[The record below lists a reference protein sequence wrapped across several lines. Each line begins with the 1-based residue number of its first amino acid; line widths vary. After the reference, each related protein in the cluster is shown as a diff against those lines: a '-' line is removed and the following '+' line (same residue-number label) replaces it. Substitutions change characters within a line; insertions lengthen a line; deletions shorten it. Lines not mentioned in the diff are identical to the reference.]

1 MDGEASSISGD
12 GGTATKY
19 RGTALDTRLAL
30 PRGARD
36 ILPTEARELH
46 AVRQILLEAF
56 GSYGYVPLEPPTLE
70 VARGDGSVDERR
82 VLRFLD
88 RDGSLLA
95 LRPDLTTAVARV
107 VAQRYRDA
115 HEALRLSYIATVFRQ
130 EHSMR
135 GSEREYD
142 QAGVELIGPA
152 RDGFSQTLPDA
163 EIVALLSDSLWRC
176 GLLSGQIDI
185 GHAGFLEG
193 FLDEIGGEGRDE
205 ALGRARAGDLVGVI
219 DAART
224 GGIGARRLDQ
234 LREGL
239 RYRGPIEASS
249 SHQSSVAFAGL
260 ALDALPDRSARA
272 LEELAALTRLLGHAE
287 LALPVRYDLGL
298 VAPFGYYTG
307 AIVQAT
313 ARGLGFPIASGGR
326 YDGLLARFGAD
337 RPATGFAITVPLL
350 HQAIVAEGWRID
362 DRSPLFTLEGGSPEE
377 VLRVSSSLRRAGLDV
392 AIGAVADSAGRQ
404 VAPLR
409 VVDGERVE
417 REGRV
422 LLLAEVAA
430 GSPGG
435 SRS

>member
-1 MDGEASSISGD
+1 M
-12 GGTATKY
+12 
-19 RGTALDTRLAL
+19 RLAL
-30 PRGARD
+30 PQGARD
-36 ILPTEARELH
+36 ILPTEARELQ
-46 AVRQILLEAF
+46 AIRRILLEAF

-115 HEALRLSYIATVFRQ
+115 AEAVRLSYIATVFRQ

-152 RDGFSQTLPDA
+152 ANPASQTLADA
-163 EIVALLSDSLWRC
+163 EVVALLSDALWRC
-176 GLLSGQIDI
+176 GLSSGQIDI

-193 FLDEIGGEGRDE
+193 FLDETDAEARSE
-205 ALGRARAGDLVGVI
+205 ALARARAGDLVGLI
-219 DAART
+219 DVARV
-224 GGIGARRLDQ
+224 GGVGARRLDQ
-234 LREGL
+234 LREAL
-239 RYRGPIEASS
+239 LYRGPIEDSAN
-249 SHQSSVAFAGL
+249 GL
-260 ALDALPDRSARA
+260 LTGSTDLRLDTLPERSARA
-272 LEELAALTRLLGHAE
+272 LKELAALSRLLGHAA
-287 LALPVRYDLGL
+287 LALPVWYDLGL
-298 VAPFGYYTG
+298 IAPFGYYTG

-313 ARGLGFPIASGGR
+313 ARGLGVPIASGGR
-326 YDGLLARFGAD
+326 YDRLLARFGTD

-362 DRSPLFTLEGGSPEE
+362 DRSPLVTLQGGSPED
-377 VLRVSSSLRRAGLDV
+377 VLRASSALRRAGLDV
-392 AIGAVADSAGRQ
+392 AVGPVADSAGRPTL
-404 VAPLR
+404 ALR

-417 REGRV
+417 RDGRV
-422 LLLAEVAA
+422 LPFAEAAA
-430 GSPGG
+430 GLS
-435 SRS
+435 ST

>member
-1 MDGEASSISGD
+1 M
-12 GGTATKY
+12 ATND
-19 RGTALDTRLAL
+19 RGTAFDTRLAL
-30 PRGARD
+30 PQGARD

-46 AVRQILLEAF
+46 AIRRILLEAF

-115 HEALRLSYIATVFRQ
+115 DEALRLSYIATVFRQ

-152 RDGFSQTLPDA
+152 RDGVSQTLADA
-163 EIVALLSDSLWRC
+163 EIVALLSDALFHC
-176 GLLSGQIDI
+176 GLSSGQIDI

-193 FLDEIGGEGRDE
+193 FLDETDADARDE
-205 ALGRARAGDLVGVI
+205 ALARARAGDLVGLV
-219 DAART
+219 DVARA
-224 GGIGARRLDQ
+224 GGVGARRLDQ
-234 LREGL
+234 LREAL
-239 RYRGPIEASS
+239 RYRGRIEAWPSN
-249 SHQSSVAFAGL
+249 ATL
-260 ALDALPDRSARA
+260 AASTNLRPDALPERSARA
-272 LEELAALTRLLGHAE
+272 LEELAALSRLLGHAA

-298 VAPFGYYTG
+298 IAPFGYYTG

-313 ARGLGFPIASGGR
+313 ARGLGVPIASGGR
-326 YDGLLARFGAD
+326 YDSLLARFGTD

-362 DRSPLFTLEGGSPEE
+362 DRSPLVTLQGGSPED
-377 VLRVSSSLRRAGLDV
+377 VLRASSALRHAGLDV
-392 AIGAVADSAGRQ
+392 AIGAVADSAGRPT
-404 VAPLR
+404 VALR
-409 VVDGERVE
+409 VLDRERVE
-417 REGRV
+417 RDGRV
-422 LLLAEVAA
+422 LLFAEAAA
-430 GSPGG
+430 GLS
-435 SRS
+435 ST